1 MSLSPVEDYSP
12 SLTEIYPQTFSLVN
26 SGADALDYRRRP
38 SANNLA
44 FLVQSVSNNSE
55 YMVWS
60 KRLKQWPIRGG
71 LLISPDEIQLFHP
84 LGASGELTS
93 SIVERDS
100 LATELQG
107 SKSHLFSPKKLAQYR
122 IGQLSLADLEDS
134 ITRNSFSFLER
145 QRSQLDKAFQDAI
158 KSSLQ
163 VVRRVESGNSKTLE
177 GHVIR
182 VAIAYLAARILEDKH
197 FFESNIPTND
207 ARKLLRATVS
217 KTNGVFKR
225 AFDQSIP
232 YLEEFS
238 PDCVDEVLQQ
248 LAVYLGDRVSFS
260 LVDHRD
266 VGRLYGT
273 CSRWVA
279 WRQRN

>member
-1 MSLSPVEDYSP
+1 LTTSAFVISEVSRVWGIDPYPNVRMPNPSSQAHPNIVDAIWTDYG
-12 SLTEIYPQTFSLVN
+12 L
-26 SGADALDYRRRP
+26 RP

-71 LLISPDEIQLFHP
+71 LLISPDEIQLFYP
-84 LGASGELTS
+84 LGVSGELTS

-122 IGQLSLADLEDS
+122 VGQLSLADLEDS

-163 VVRRVESGNSKTLE
+163 VVRRVQSGNSKTLE

-182 VAIAYLAARILEDKH
+182 VAIAYLAARILQ
-197 FFESNIPTND
+197 
-207 ARKLLRATVS
+207 
-217 KTNGVFKR
+217 
-225 AFDQSIP
+225 AF
-232 YLEEFS
+232 L
-238 PDCVDEVLQQ
+238 
-248 LAVYLGDRVSFS
+248 
-260 LVDHRD
+260 
-266 VGRLYGT
+266 
-273 CSRWVA
+273 
-279 WRQRN
+279 